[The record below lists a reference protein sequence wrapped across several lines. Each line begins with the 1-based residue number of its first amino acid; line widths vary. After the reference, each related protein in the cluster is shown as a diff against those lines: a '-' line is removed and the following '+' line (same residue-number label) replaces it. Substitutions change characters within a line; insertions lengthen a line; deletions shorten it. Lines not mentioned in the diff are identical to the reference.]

1 MFVTNHAKALYR
13 GIEKYGGGSIREM
26 TLRCEAGAISHGT
39 FVAARQELCELG
51 LIAIERIARKPHYE
65 LINPALA
72 DALIAESDAIYA
84 AGPVAVWNAKQ
95 AAKKSKLAREFA
107 KSDNDTDNSG
117 SGSAPKNAS

>member
-1 MFVTNHAKALYR
+1 MFATNHAQGLYR
-13 GIEKYGGGSIREM
+13 GIEKYGGGSIREL
-26 TLRCEAGAISHGT
+26 TLRREAGGISHGT

-65 LINPALA
+65 LINPVLA
-72 DALIAESDAIYA
+72 EAIIARSEAIYT

-95 AAKKSKLAREFA
+95 AAKESRLARELA

-117 SGSAPKNAS
+117 TPPESAS

>member
-1 MFVTNHAKALYR
+1 MFATNHAQGLYR
-13 GIEKYGGGSIREM
+13 GIEKYGGGSIREL
-26 TLRCEAGAISHGT
+26 TLRREAGGISHGT

-65 LINPALA
+65 LINPVLA
-72 DALIAESDAIYA
+72 EVILARSKAIYE

-95 AAKKSKLAREFA
+95 AAKESKLARELV

-117 SGSAPKNAS
+117 TPPESAS